1 MYEGHLLHRMYLI
14 LLPHPHLLYPHG
26 KEPRLG
32 VAMTPVSG
40 LLHVILC
47 VCVCVCACAHTHVL
61 SRWRGQCG
69 GRLDPGSGTPEDFL
83 GGLREVSE
91 SISLRFPICTLD

>member
-1 MYEGHLLHRMYLI
+1 MYLI
-14 LLPHPHLLYPHG
+14 LLPHPPLLYPHG

-47 VCVCVCACAHTHVL
+47 VCVCVHV
-61 SRWRGQCG
+61 RTRMC
-69 GRLDPGSGTPEDFL
+69 
-83 GGLREVSE
+83 
-91 SISLRFPICTLD
+91 